1 LIDFISI
8 TNMIYVV
15 KKSFWSPITQR
26 RYFQSSQE

>member
-1 LIDFISI
+1 
-8 TNMIYVV
+8 MIYVV